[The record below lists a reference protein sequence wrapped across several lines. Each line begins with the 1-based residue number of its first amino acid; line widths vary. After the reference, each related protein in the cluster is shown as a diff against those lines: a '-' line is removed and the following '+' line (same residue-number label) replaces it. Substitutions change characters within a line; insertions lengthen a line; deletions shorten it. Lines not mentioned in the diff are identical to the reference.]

1 MIDTTVKLADT
12 FFLSSKFKFGIATMS
27 RGKKVAVSI
36 STWFRVPEEG
46 MTEFEI
52 LCRASAFLVRSK
64 NPKYPAKFHLLTASH
79 VVAPWRFPKY
89 YPDEWLRYVNQNHTQ
104 YTLEIRDDHGVMLG
118 TASILGNTL
127 HHCTRDLAVLHLED
141 EASADQI
148 FATHGIEFQSM
159 SQRELVEGEVLEF
172 HGHDVEMPSSI
183 SNDDKSTGQPASSMT
198 EPPLSGTGESVE
210 SNSNSLV
217 DDTSH
222 GRKEVSDSATDE
234 NKAVSGDSE
243 GSEDTREPKPLTV
256 YGHFVL
262 STAKQFFALTKPVLT
277 YGMCGGAVIARS
289 SSSITANGVMKTTTA
304 NTVCGMLEGIV
315 PLDSPSEQHRGMAA
329 FIDSATLTE

>member
-1 MIDTTVKLADT
+1 
-12 FFLSSKFKFGIATMS
+12 MS

-64 NPKYPAKFHLLTASH
+64 NPQYPAKFHLLTASH

-89 YPDEWLRYVNQNHTQ
+89 YPDEWLRYVNQNHTH
-104 YTLEIRDDHGVMLG
+104 YTVEVRDDHGVMLG

-141 EASADQI
+141 EASADQL
-148 FATHGIEFQSM
+148 FATHGIEFQNM

-183 SNDDKSTGQPASSMT
+183 SNDDKSSGQAASSMT
-198 EPPLSGTGESVE
+198 EPPIAETEKSVE
-210 SNSNSLV
+210 SNGNHLG
-217 DDTSH
+217 DDTSN
-222 GRKEVSDSATDE
+222 GRKEISNSATDE
-234 NKAVSGDSE
+234 NEAVSGDSE
-243 GSEDTREPKPLTV
+243 GSEDIREPKPLTV
-256 YGHFVL
+256 YGHFVQ

-277 YGMCGGAVIARS
+277 YGMCGGAVIAKS
-289 SSSITANGVMKTTTA
+289 SSSINANGVMKTTTA

-315 PLDSPSEQHRGMAA
+315 PLDSPSEQHRGLAA
-329 FIDSATLTE
+329 FIDSAVLTE

>member
-89 YPDEWLRYVNQNHTQ
+89 YPDEWLQYVNQNHTQ

-141 EASADQI
+141 EASADQL

-289 SSSITANGVMKTTTA
+289 SNSITANGVMKTTTA

>member
-1 MIDTTVKLADT
+1 
-12 FFLSSKFKFGIATMS
+12 MS

-46 MTEFEI
+46 MTEYEI

-64 NPKYPAKFHLLTASH
+64 NPQYPAKFHLLTASH

-104 YTLEIRDDHGVMLG
+104 YTLEVRDDHGVMLG

-141 EASADQI
+141 EASADQL
-148 FATHGIEFQSM
+148 FASHGIEFQNM

-183 SNDDKSTGQPASSMT
+183 SNDDKSNGLPASSMT
-198 EPPLSGTGESVE
+198 EPPISDTEKFVE
-210 SNSNSLV
+210 SNSNHLK
-217 DDTSH
+217 DDTSN
-222 GRKEVSDSATDE
+222 GRKGVSNSATDKNE
-234 NKAVSGDSE
+234 AVSGYSK
-243 GSEDTREPKPLTV
+243 GSEDIREPKPLTV
-256 YGHFVL
+256 YGHFVQ
-262 STAKQFFALTKPVLT
+262 STAKQYFALTKPVLT
-277 YGMCGGAVIARS
+277 YGMCGGAVISKS
-289 SSSITANGVMKTTTA
+289 SSSITANGIMKTTTA

-315 PLDSPSEQHRGMAA
+315 PLDSPSEQHRGFAA
-329 FIDSATLTE
+329 FIDSAVLTE